1 MFKRR
6 LKRIASL
13 TSAVLFVNAGI
24 CTFAATAAET
34 ILPAVENETVKG
46 DETEKSFNEDIG
58 YALFVDS
65 PDKTVYKIGEEL
77 DLTGATFDSYC
88 PGQGIS
94 GNNFNCN
101 LNEYIENGTL
111 TLDASEFDNTK
122 PGKYTIYVNY
132 ETATD
137 SFDVTVIDEET
148 DLPDELTL
156 HCYPYRLDF
165 DLNMELDLS
174 GAIISGSY
182 GEKGENYE
190 FRGEYLTDMIEKGIV
205 EVDVSEYNSSEIG
218 TYTIYVKLGTAV
230 ESFDVRVGCPLV
242 QNILEIK
249 ALPDK
254 TVYSYGEELDLT
266 GAEIY
271 GWERGDGGKIP
282 DIDFT
287 DDLQTLVDNETVKID
302 YSEFDNTTPG
312 TYTIRINYGHAFAS
326 FDVTVTDEY
335 RTYYSVHFERE
346 NYNTDVYQ
354 ILFNDFELN
363 ELYANYTVSGSRWL
377 VDKDGNEF
385 DKTEFTDKN
394 LLEMIENETVT
405 AELSDIYHC
414 TDPSSDRKGICRSL
428 RVDYGYSWKTL
439 IMAMYNIEGQPSI
452 EWKKQPQKTV
462 YNYGEELDLTDAEVT
477 LFDTENENS
486 EGISGK
492 LSDFIADGTVQINAD
507 NFYNCTE
514 GECTIYIGYNDGYI
528 EYDVEILT
536 ETPDGDA
543 NGDGEVT
550 VADMVVLQKHI
561 MGKKTAILSDWKAAD
576 LYEDDKI
583 DVYDFIVMRENF
595 VKNMK

>member
-13 TSAVLFVNAGI
+13 TSAVLFINAGI

-88 PGQGIS
+88 PGQDIS
-94 GNNFNCN
+94 GNNFNCD

-122 PGKYTIYVNY
+122 PGKYTIHVNY

-254 TVYSYGEELDLT
+254 TVYNYGEELDFT

-271 GWERGDGGKIP
+271 GWERGDGGRIP
-282 DIDFT
+282 DAEFT
-287 DDLQTLVDNETVKID
+287 EDLQTLIDNEKIKID
-302 YSEFDNTTPG
+302 YSEFYATESG
-312 TYTIRINYGHAFAS
+312 TCTIYLNYGHAWAS
-326 FDVTVTDEY
+326 FEVTVNDE
-335 RTYYSVHFERE
+335 
-346 NYNTDVYQ
+346 
-354 ILFNDFELN
+354 
-363 ELYANYTVSGSRWL
+363 
-377 VDKDGNEF
+377 
-385 DKTEFTDKN
+385 
-394 LLEMIENETVT
+394 
-405 AELSDIYHC
+405 
-414 TDPSSDRKGICRSL
+414 
-428 RVDYGYSWKTL
+428 
-439 IMAMYNIEGQPSI
+439 NIVIAG
-452 EWKKQPQKTV
+452 
-462 YNYGEELDLTDAEVT
+462 
-477 LFDTENENS
+477 DT
-486 EGISGK
+486 
-492 LSDFIADGTVQINAD
+492 
-507 NFYNCTE
+507 
-514 GECTIYIGYNDGYI
+514 
-528 EYDVEILT
+528 
-536 ETPDGDA
+536 
-543 NGDGEVT
+543 NGDGDFT
-550 VADMVVLQKHI
+550 IADMVIVQKHI
-561 MGKKTAILSDWKAAD
+561 MGKKTAVLSDWKCAD
-576 LYEDDKI
+576 LYEDGKI